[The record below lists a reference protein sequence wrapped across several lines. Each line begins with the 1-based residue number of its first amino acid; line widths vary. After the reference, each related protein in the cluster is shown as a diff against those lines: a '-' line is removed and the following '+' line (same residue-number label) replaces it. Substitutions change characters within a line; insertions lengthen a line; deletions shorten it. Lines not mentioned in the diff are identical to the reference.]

1 MFSPDVPP
9 TVGNV
14 AVEVSGRIS
23 KRFSQ
28 VRRNTG
34 GIGLDKFNDIKV
46 GDVVEIFELE
56 EVRRTLDAP
65 YAGKPAG
72 SAGA

>member
-1 MFSPDVPP
+1 MTYNGTISSLRRFKEDVR
-9 TVGNV
+9 
-14 AVEVSGRIS
+14 EVQSS
-23 KRFSQ
+23 YEC
-28 VRRNTG
+28 

-46 GDVVEIFELE
+46 GDVVETFELE
-56 EVRRTLDAP
+56 EVRRTLESP